1 MKVRASQGAMGSRS
15 TVWDGIGVVLAGLC
29 LGSDAQHV
37 GGEGIAVMKS

>member
-29 LGSDAQHV
+29 LGRMLSMS
-37 GGEGIAVMKS
+37 EGKESL